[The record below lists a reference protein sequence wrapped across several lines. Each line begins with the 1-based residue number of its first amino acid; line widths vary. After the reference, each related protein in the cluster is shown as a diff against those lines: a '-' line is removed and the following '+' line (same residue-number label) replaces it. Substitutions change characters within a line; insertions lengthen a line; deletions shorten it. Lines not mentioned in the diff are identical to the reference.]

1 MPHQEREVSAMF
13 EVWVSERNGA
23 TLCQLAGDL
32 ESSTVSRFRQAFTGC
47 LGRRA
52 VVIDLSKLWFID
64 GAGLTAL
71 VGAVRRAR
79 ERSCDI
85 AVACAHMSLRKALV
99 SAGLD
104 QIVSLVCR
112 TEDALAAVSASG
124 TLAST
129 PTSRVA

>member
-1 MPHQEREVSAMF
+1 MF

-23 TLCQLAGDL
+23 TVCQLAGDL

-52 VVIDLSKLWFID
+52 VVIDLSQLRFID

-85 AVACAHMSLRKALV
+85 AVACAHTSMRKALL
-99 SAGLD
+99 STGLD

-112 TEDALAAVSASG
+112 TEDALAAMSASV
-124 TLAST
+124 TLGSR